1 MDSPPFTAGGSGVV
15 DIGMTETE
23 GELGEM
29 IIVGESEVEWLWFGA
44 EGEWDPLRITTGEFV
59 GEAERD
65 SEGGIVDPWFSER
78 V

>member
-1 MDSPPFTAGGSGVV
+1 
-15 DIGMTETE
+15 MTETE

-59 GEAERD
+59 GVAERD
-65 SEGGIVDPWFSER
+65 
-78 V
+78 